1 MRPAIQS
8 LITCLLF
15 FCCSAIAQQ
24 DKRPLTHD
32 DYDLWNSIGSPTLSS
47 DGNWLMYVLRDGK
60 EATELKIRNTQSAK
74 EYSIKDAMAG
84 RFSFNSR
91 SAVYRIVPNKETI
104 RKLKQKETPEEDLPK
119 EKFQILDLA
128 SSETVTIEQN
138 KSYAMPE
145 KNGDWIAVLLKRPK
159 SDETVSKSDS
169 QPGETFEVTP
179 QGLKRF
185 KEGQG
190 SKKESKSPESKT
202 EESTDPKK
210 QEQKNSDP
218 AKDKAKSKKEKKEKD
233 EGSILILRNLSTGAE
248 RRFPNVVD
256 FQFDERGKTLVFTTS
271 SEQSEEDGVSVLD
284 LKSGDLKQVISG
296 LGNYKNLAMNAD
308 GNRLAFVSDRD
319 DYESKDPFWSL
330 YHWRTGQ
337 SQASL
342 VATEN
347 TAGIPDEW
355 WVSSTATPRFSENNR
370 YLFFYTAPKPEDANE
385 EEDENKDPT
394 AKLDLWHWQ
403 DPLLQ
408 PQQLLEAKEERNR
421 SYLASYDLRTRKINQ
436 LANIELP
443 DVFLDPERKSDI
455 TLGVSNKKYL
465 KTISWDMPGFRDAY
479 LINVRTGKTDL
490 ILEKIRSTPSLS
502 PDGRYVVWWDTE
514 SQNWFTA
521 STKEPTQQNNVSDSI
536 EFPLF
541 NELHDTP
548 SDPSAYGIAG
558 WTTGDKR
565 VLVYDR
571 YDIWSLDPSGNSD
584 AVCLTDGAGRRQQ
597 IRYRLR
603 VLDDEARNIDSTE
616 PMVLSAF
623 DETSKESGFCSLA
636 LGSSPK
642 VDSEK
647 SEPALKT
654 LIMLPEQLSGLRK
667 ASDDDRLIF
676 TRSSFERF
684 PDIWTTDSSF
694 GKITRLSK
702 ANPQQFEY
710 AWGSVELTNWQATD
724 GQDIEGL
731 IYKPE
736 DFDETK
742 KYPMIVYFYERYSDR
757 MHRHYAP
764 AAGRSIINFTF
775 YTSRGYVVFVPDIPY
790 KTGEPG
796 PSAANSVLP
805 GIEHL
810 IDQGYVDEKRIGTQG
825 HSWGGYQTAYLVTQ
839 TDIFA
844 CAESG
849 APVSNM
855 TSAYGGIRWQSGLS
869 RMFQYERT
877 QSRIGDTLWNA
888 RDKYIANS
896 PLFFADK
903 VNTPLLILHNDEDGA
918 VPWYQGI
925 EMFVAL
931 RRLEKPAWL
940 LNYNGN
946 PHWVMGR
953 ENRLDFAKR
962 MQQFFDHYLK
972 GEPMPTWMSK
982 GIPAIKKGQDFG
994 FEPEEQ
1000 QENPKDGN

>member
-1 MRPAIQS
+1 MRPAIQVIVVFL
-8 LITCLLF
+8 LI
-15 FCCSAIAQQ
+15 CSCGVTAQQ

-32 DYDLWNSIGSPTLSS
+32 DYDKWNRIESSTLSPN
-47 DGNWLMYVLRDGK
+47 GNWLMHVLRDGK
-60 EATELKIRNTQSAK
+60 EASELKIRNTRSVR
-74 EYSIKDAMAG
+74 EYSIKDAVAG
-84 RFSFNSR
+84 QFSFNSR
-91 SAVYRIVPNKETI
+91 TAVYRIVPNKETV
-104 RKLKQKETPEEDLPK
+104 RKLKKKETPKEDLPQ
-119 EKFQILDLA
+119 EKCQILDLA
-128 SSETVTIEQN
+128 SGETVTIEQN
-138 KSYAMPE
+138 KSHAMPA
-145 KNGDWIAVLLKRPK
+145 KNGDWLAILLKRPK
-159 SDETVSKSDS
+159 SDETAAEANL
-169 QPGETFEVTP
+169 QPGESFEVTP
-179 QGLKRF
+179 QGLKRA
-185 KEGQG
+185 KAGAG
-190 SKKESKSPESKT
+190 SEKESHPSESKIEEAAET
-202 EESTDPKK
+202 ENSSPKK
-210 QEQKNSDP
+210 DE
-218 AKDKAKSKKEKKEKD
+218 AKPKTEKEKD
-233 EGSILILRNLSTGAE
+233 EGSILILRNLSTGVE

-256 FQFDERGKTLVFTTS
+256 YQFDERGNTLAFATS
-271 SEQSEEDGVSVLD
+271 SEQSEEDGVWVLD
-284 LKSGDLKQVISG
+284 LKSSDVKQVISG
-296 LGNYKNLAMNAD
+296 LGNYKNLVMNAD
-308 GNRLAFVSDRD
+308 GKRMAFLTDRD
-319 DYESKDPFWSL
+319 DYQSKDSFWSL

-337 SQASL
+337 SKANL
-342 VATEN
+342 VATEK
-347 TAGIPDEW
+347 TSGIPDGW
-355 WVSSTATPRFSENNR
+355 WVSAKAEPRFSENNR
-370 YLFFYTAPKPEDANE
+370 YLFFYTAPRSEDANE
-385 EEDENKDPT
+385 KEDENKEPT
-394 AKLDLWHWQ
+394 AKLDVWHWQ
-403 DPLLQ
+403 DPQLQ
-408 PQQLLEAKEERNR
+408 PQQLVESQEERNR
-421 SYLASYDLRTRKINQ
+421 SYLACYDLRTRKINQ
-436 LANIELP
+436 LANMELP
-443 DVFLDPERKSDI
+443 DVFLDTKRKSDV
-455 TLGVSNKKYL
+455 TLGVSNKKYA
-465 KTISWDMPGFRDAY
+465 KTISWDMPGYRDAY
-479 LINVRTGKTDL
+479 LVNARTGKTDL
-490 ILEKIRSTPSLS
+490 ILEKIRSTPALS
-502 PDGRYVVWWDTE
+502 PDGRHVIWWDTE
-514 SQNWFTA
+514 SRNWLTV
-521 STKEPTQQNNVSDSI
+521 STKNPEQHNKVSETI

-541 NELHDTP
+541 DELHDTP

-571 YDIWSLDPSGNSD
+571 YDIWSLDPGGDAD
-584 AVCLTDGAGRRQQ
+584 AVCLTDGAGRQQ
-597 IRYRLR
+597 KIRYRLR
-603 VLDDEARNIDSTE
+603 VLDDEARSIDLSE
-616 PMVLSAF
+616 PLILSAF
-623 DETSKESGFCSLA
+623 DETSKESGYCRLNA
-636 LGSSPK
+636 TK
-642 VDSEK
+642 NREEDEQD
-647 SEPALKT
+647 EPGLET
-654 LIMLPEQLSGLRK
+654 LIMLPEQLSSLQK
-667 ASDDDRLIF
+667 ASAGDRMIF

-694 GKITRLSK
+694 EKITRLSQ

-710 AWGSVELTNWQATD
+710 SWGTVELTSWQATD
-724 GQDIEGL
+724 GQEIEGL

-736 DFDETK
+736 DFDATR

-757 MHRHYAP
+757 LHRHYAP

-805 GIEHL
+805 GVEHMV
-810 IDQGYVDEKRIGTQG
+810 DQGYVDEKRIGTQG

-903 VNTPLLILHNDEDGA
+903 INTPLLILHNDEDGA

-925 EMFVAL
+925 ELFVAM

-972 GEPMPTWMSK
+972 DDPMPKWMSK

-994 FEPEEQ
+994 FEIEEQ
-1000 QENPKDGN
+1000 ESNPANED